1 MPRILQRFLNDDG
14 GLVVSAEIV
23 LITTVLVIGAISG
36 LSAMSNAINSELNP
50 VAAACYN
57 SYQNGSTYGSAN
69 DPNYGD
75 PNAVDPAYGNA
86 PYRDNQLAGYDS
98 MNTDEQL

>member
-36 LSAMSNAINSELNP
+36 LSALSNAINSELNS

-57 SYQNGSTYGSAN
+57 SYQNGSPYAPG
-69 DPNYGD
+69 DEPNYGD
-75 PNAVDPAYGNA
+75 PDAGNPNYGNN
-86 PYRDNQLAGYDS
+86 PYQDNQLAGYDS
-98 MNTDEQL
+98 MNADEQL